1 MPLPV
6 GITTC
11 TYTFGTDM
19 DFRGE
24 FGAVRVTIEPDFGG
38 DANHIIWQATGQVL
52 ADFEFG
58 GEAASGEN
66 VSIDL
71 PHVDQDGFV
80 SPSQQT
86 ITDFAYRATIVA
98 RAPDGTERVRYKIL
112 APQVGE
118 DFIDG
123 DTVPS
128 SESVSP
134 VYGPSPVGGGG
145 ISDAAV
151 AAFIDDADSD
161 TRAVLDPL
169 IDDRAG
175 DVTDEA
181 LGPEID
187 PVLLFENALL

>member
-1 MPLPV
+1 M
-6 GITTC
+6 TTC

-58 GEAASGEN
+58 DEAVAGQN

-80 SPSQQT
+80 APSQQT

-128 SESVSP
+128 WESVSP
-134 VYGPSPVGGGG
+134 VYGPPPVGGGSG

-151 AAFIDDADSD
+151 AAFIADADSD
-161 TRAVLDPL
+161 TRAVLNPL
-169 IDDRAG
+169 IDTRAEA
-175 DVTDEA
+175 VTDAA